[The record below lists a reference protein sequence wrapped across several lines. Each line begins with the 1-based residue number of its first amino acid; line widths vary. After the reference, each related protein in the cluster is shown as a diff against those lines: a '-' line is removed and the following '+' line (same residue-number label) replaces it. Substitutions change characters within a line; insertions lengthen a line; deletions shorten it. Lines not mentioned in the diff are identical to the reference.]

1 MPRRRY
7 HPRVPPTR
15 LDHLLAHPYE
25 IVLAA
30 VGLAASAGILAAKA
44 TPMFAVSESVAALN
58 GLVAWILG
66 ILGIPGHA
74 LIIRGLFDDHPD
86 LMVGWRRER
95 YGLVLA
101 GSSWLLY
108 ASGVAWVHPHPTVSY
123 GFAGGIVAAMALR
136 LAATYAEERNTRAV
150 MAAHKEAA

>member
-7 HPRVPPTR
+7 HPRQPPTR

-25 IVLAA
+25 TILA
-30 VGLAASAGILAAKA
+30 VGGFAACAAIILGEIIP
-44 TPMFAVSESVAALN
+44 TLVVSPSIAALN
-58 GLVAWILG
+58 GLVAWTIG

-74 LIIRGLFDDHPD
+74 LIIRGLLDDHPD

-108 ASGVAWVHPHPTVSY
+108 AFGVAWVHPQAAVSY
-123 GFAGGIVAAMALR
+123 GFAGGIVTAMALR

-150 MAAHKEAA
+150 IAAHEEAA